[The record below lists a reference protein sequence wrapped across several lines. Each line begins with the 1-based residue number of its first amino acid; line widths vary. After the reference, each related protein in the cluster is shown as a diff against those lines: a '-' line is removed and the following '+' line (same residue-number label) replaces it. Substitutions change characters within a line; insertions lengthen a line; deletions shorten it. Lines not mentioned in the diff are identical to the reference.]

1 MPKTVLIT
9 GASSGFGAA
18 CAKKFAADGCP
29 LVLVARRAAKLEHIK
44 QQLQDQCPVHI
55 VALDITDPVA
65 VAHALAQLPAEFS
78 TVDVLINNAGLALGL
93 DTADTAD
100 FHDWETMINTNILG
114 LLRMTRYFLPGMVQ
128 RNSGHIINIGSTA
141 GSWPY
146 PGGNVYGATK
156 AFVQNFSRNL
166 RADLLGKKVRVSNIE
181 PGMAETDF
189 SNIRFKG
196 DSDKAQQVYEKAQ
209 ALTAEDVADII
220 YWVTSVPPHVN
231 INSVEAMAVC
241 QAWGRLA
248 VDRTM
253 ED

>member
-18 CAKKFAADGCP
+18 CAKKFAEDSCS
-29 LVLVARRAAKLEHIK
+29 LVLVARRSDKLEQLK
-44 QQLQDQCPVHI
+44 QQLQSKCNIHT

-65 VAHALAQLPAEFS
+65 VEQALAQIPAEFCAI
-78 TVDVLINNAGLALGL
+78 DVLINNAGLALGL
-93 DTADTAD
+93 DTADKAD
-100 FHDWETMINTNILG
+100 FSDWETMINTNILG
-114 LLRMTRYFLPGMVQ
+114 LLRMTSHFLPGMVQ

-196 DSDKAQQVYEKAQ
+196 NSDKAQQVYEKAQ
-209 ALTAEDVADII
+209 ALTADDVADII

-231 INSVEAMAVC
+231 INSVEVMALC
-241 QAWGRLA
+241 QAWGPLA